1 MTKEMLREKI
11 EEIKDMGKEEL
22 EDFSKVVSLS
32 SVAGRARE
40 YLMRAI
46 DIRRDELCSRDSAVV
61 VDGDLDDTDY

>member
-11 EEIKDMGKEEL
+11 EGIRDMGAKEL
-22 EDFSKVVSLS
+22 EEFEKVLALS

-46 DIRRDELCSRDSAVV
+46 DIRRDELSSRDSAVV